1 MEKHK
6 SPEFREYVA
15 KLIVDDGRKATEVAY
30 EMDLSAHT
38 IRRWV
43 ADYRK
48 KKERLANPDNEQ
60 LVCTSELQKRLA
72 DTERRLKEREEEVD
86 ILKKA
91 MRVFTKDQT

>member
-6 SPEFREYVA
+6 TPEFREYVA
-15 KLIVDDGRKATEVAY
+15 KLIVDDGRKATQLAY
-30 EMDLSAHT
+30 EMELNEKS
-38 IRRWV
+38 IRRWA

-48 KKERLANPDNEQ
+48 KKERLANPDSEQ
-60 LVCTSELQKRLA
+60 LMSNSDLQKQLA
-72 DTERRLKEREEEVD
+72 DTERRLKERDEEVE